1 VAAEPALPGPAT
13 VAADYVGEPPA
24 ALAAK
29 LGVAG
34 VVLYRTVGSTMDAGH
49 ALGEAGA
56 PAGTLVLADAQTAG
70 RGRQGNAW
78 RSPAGRGIWLT
89 LLERP
94 LDASG
99 VPVLSLRVGL
109 ATARALDAFTDEA
122 VRLKWPNDVY
132 AGTRKVAG
140 VLVEARWRGVR
151 LDWVA
156 IGIGVNVLPPPGMAA
171 ATGLRRN
178 TSRLDV
184 LGELVPAV
192 RGAAALTGLLDGREL
207 EEFRSRDYARGR
219 RCIRPS
225 AGVVAGVSA
234 MGELAVE
241 TPAGTRYYR
250 TGSLVL
256 EEGV

>member
-1 VAAEPALPGPAT
+1 VAAEPASAGPAS
-13 VAADYVGEPPA
+13 VAENYDGERA
-24 ALAAK
+24 AVLATK

-34 VVLYRTVGSTMDAGH
+34 VVLYRTVGSTMDAAH
-49 ALGEAGA
+49 ALGDAGA

-70 RGRQGNAW
+70 RGRQGKVW
-78 RSPAGRGIWLT
+78 RSPSARGIWLT

-94 LDASG
+94 SDASG
-99 VPVLSLRVGL
+99 LPVLSLRVGL
-109 ATARALDAFTDEA
+109 ATARALDAFADEP

-140 VLVEARWRGVR
+140 VLVEARWRGPR
-151 LDWVA
+151 LEWVA
-156 IGIGVNVLPPPGMAA
+156 IGIGVNVLPPLGLTA

-178 TSRLDV
+178 TSRLNV
-184 LGELVPAV
+184 LGQLVPAV
-192 RGAAALTGLLDGREL
+192 RGAAARTGPLDGREL

-219 RCIRPS
+219 RCVRPA
-225 AGVVAGVSA
+225 AGVVSGVSA
-234 MGELAVE
+234 TGELAVQ